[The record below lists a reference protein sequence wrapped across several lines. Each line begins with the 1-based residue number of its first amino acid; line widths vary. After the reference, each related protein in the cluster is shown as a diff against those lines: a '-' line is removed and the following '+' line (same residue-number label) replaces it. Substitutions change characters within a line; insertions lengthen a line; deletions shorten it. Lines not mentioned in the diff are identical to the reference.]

1 MWRELIGSWG
11 VAVAFNRP
19 APSAE
24 VVRVEASLAPALFPE
39 LRTLLLETNGL
50 QDQYGTDVTWSAA
63 QVLQENL
70 VARSDTPFAELY
82 APFDPFVFFGDN
94 GGGDRFAFLAE
105 APQDG
110 VWVWDHETDERMR
123 VAGSLQ
129 EYLRRT
135 LEADGEDWYRVEE

>member
-1 MWRELIGSWG
+1 MWRELIGSRG
-11 VAVAFNRP
+11 VAVAFSRP

-24 VVRVEASLAPALFPE
+24 VVRVESSLSQALPPE
-39 LRTLLLETNGL
+39 LRTLLLEANGL
-50 QDQYGTDVTWSAA
+50 QDQYGTDVIWSAA
-63 QVLQENL
+63 QVLEENL
-70 VARSDTPFAELY
+70 VARSDEAFAQLY

-110 VWVWDHETDERMR
+110 VWVWDHETDERTR

-129 EYLRRT
+129 EYLRRS
-135 LEADGEDWYRVEE
+135 LEADGEDWYRVE